1 MTDNTQPEMELLLNG
16 EPYTGDRGCGRKP
29 GYQRFAGRGE
39 CSFVVLM
46 IETCFALPKLAHG
59 QFLSVFDS
67 IFSSIQ
73 NDIGSSLKTDQPD
86 CPADAEALSDNG
98 CAAGGHQPGPRLRRE
113 FDQQLI
119 AGR

>member
-1 MTDNTQPEMELLLNG
+1 MESRIRAIEDAAESGVPKIRWKRRVLI
-16 EPYTGDRGCGRKP
+16 
-29 GYQRFAGRGE
+29 
-39 CSFVVLM
+39 VVLL
-46 IETCFALPKLAHG
+46 IETCFALPKLAQG
-59 QFLSVFDS
+59 QFLSVFDA

-98 CAAGGHQPGPRLRRE
+98 CAAGGNQPGPRLRCK

>member
-1 MTDNTQPEMELLLNG
+1 MTEQYPTRDRATSEWRAVYGRCEDAA
-16 EPYTGDRGCGRKP
+16 ETGVP
-29 GYQRFAGRGE
+29 RFAGRGE
-39 CSFVVLM
+39 LLIGVLM
-46 IETCFALPKLAHG
+46 IETCFALPKFAHG
-59 QFLSVFDS
+59 QFLSVFDA

-86 CPADAEALSDNG
+86 RPADAEALSDNG
-98 CAAGGHQPGPRLRRE
+98 CAAGGHQPGPRVRRK